1 MTAETTTAPSAWEAA
16 VRRATVVADR
26 ERPGGMDEDCW
37 EDVAIRDIIAV
48 ALYALHVRHETPV
61 DEVPWSHVLW
71 WLWDDEHVITLV
83 EDTFPD
89 AGQALTTSD
98 DELSDP
104 LLARW
109 RWLNRTWDPEAP
121 VRRRNVPP
129 PPWDALMRRGR
140 DAADGPQAE
149 PRWEGMSRGIAQA
162 LPDPALEVCTHWAAG
177 AVGAVF
183 SAEQGGLA
191 VHERVR
197 VHGGRFAGQGGYVR
211 DIGWGFDD
219 ENQQVTGP
227 EGYVVDLDDTE
238 GTERI
243 DAKFLE
249 PATDLRWPR
258 RPVGALKV
266 GLPPGLN
273 DALPSMPSCA
283 EDLEHLLAGA
293 SNPEAVPEDL
303 RTSIRHARR
312 HHHLDMRR
320 LARPRPHR
328 ASAQLLLH
336 WYELTDQDVN
346 DPAGRAEIWELLT
359 TEHLRDEQ
367 PVRLL
372 ATSESEAKTLAK
384 QHTGLLL

>member
-26 ERPGGMDEDCW
+26 ERPGAMNEDCW

-61 DEVPWSHVLW
+61 DEVPWSKVLW
-71 WLWDDEHVITLV
+71 WLWDDEHVIHLV
-83 EDTFPD
+83 EDTFPA
-89 AGQALTTSD
+89 AGRALTAPAD
-98 DELSDP
+98 GLSDP
-104 LLARW
+104 LLGRW

-121 VRRRNVPP
+121 IRRRNVPP
-129 PPWDALMRRGR
+129 PPWETLMQRGPDATNRLL
-140 DAADGPQAE
+140 PE
-149 PRWEGMSRGIAQA
+149 PRWEGMSRGIAEA
-162 LPDPALEVCTHWAAG
+162 LPDPALEVCTHWAAA
-177 AVGAVF
+177 AVSAVF
-183 SAEQGGLA
+183 SAEQGGLG

-197 VHGGRFAGQGGYVR
+197 VHGGSFAGQGGYVR
-211 DIGWGFDD
+211 DIGWSFDD

-243 DAKFLE
+243 DAELLQ
-249 PATDLRWPR
+249 PGTDLRWAD
-258 RPVGALKV
+258 RPEGTLKA
-266 GLPPGLN
+266 GPPPGLN
-273 DALPSMPSCA
+273 AALPPVPSCA
-283 EDLEHLLAGA
+283 EDLEQLLAGA

-303 RTSIRHARR
+303 RSRIRDARR

-320 LARPRPHR
+320 LAAPRPHR
-328 ASAQLLLH
+328 ATAQLLLH
-336 WYELTDQDVN
+336 WYELTDRYTD
-346 DPAGRAEIWELLT
+346 DPAGRAEVWELLT

-367 PVRLL
+367 PVRRL
-372 ATSESEAKTLAK
+372 ATSESEAKALAK